1 MDTRSRSLLIALS
14 ALTVSACGSGP
25 VSQSGPTAGIAP
37 TQGPNTASGIVL
49 TGPALQEHTGTLLMF
64 LYTRVAGMVIEN
76 DGPCPEV
83 RMRGQRSLVG
93 SNSPIVY
100 VDGARTVNTC
110 VLDMLRT
117 TELRRVEVYPMGIVN
132 KPGYEANPNGLILV
146 FLRDGPSWNEPE
158 NDRRVAM
165 RD

>member
-1 MDTRSRSLLIALS
+1 
-14 ALTVSACGSGP
+14 
-25 VSQSGPTAGIAP
+25 
-37 TQGPNTASGIVL
+37 
-49 TGPALQEHTGTLLMF
+49 MF
-64 LYTRVAGMVIEN
+64 LYTRVAGMVVEN
-76 DGPCPEV
+76 DGPCPEL

-110 VLDMLRT
+110 VLDMLHT
-117 TELRRVEVYPMGIVN
+117 TDLRRVEVYPMGVVN
-132 KPGYEANPNGLILV
+132 RPGYEANPNGLILV

-158 NDRRVAM
+158 NEVRRVAM